1 MADFFD
7 RIVILKRTPIFA
19 EVATDDLRV
28 VVEEMQEEAYFAG
41 ERVFEI
47 NDASDRMYVVLTGK
61 IGIAIHRDPKVKDYV
76 SIVET
81 GGCFGEMGPIDG
93 SPRSGTAHVVE
104 DSLLL
109 YLDKLKL
116 HGLIRSYPELALGLL
131 HGMSTRVRET
141 SDKLLLARKAEA
153 GRKGEGLRSGE

>member
-7 RIVILKRTPIFA
+7 RIVILKLTPIFR

-47 NDASDRMYVVLTGK
+47 NDPSDRMYVVLTGK
-61 IGIAIHRDPKVKDYV
+61 IGISIRPDPKVKDYV
-76 SIVET
+76 SIVEA
-81 GGCFGEMGPIDG
+81 GGCFGEMGPLDG
-93 SPRSGTAHVVE
+93 SPRSGTAHVIE

-116 HGLIRSYPELALGLL
+116 HGLISSYPELALGLL
-131 HGMSTRVRET
+131 HGMSARVRET
-141 SDKLLLARKAEA
+141 SDKLLDA
-153 GRKGEGLRSGE
+153 RSGEQRRKGGTE

>member
-19 EVATDDLRV
+19 EVSTDDLRV

-41 ERVFEI
+41 EGVFEI
-47 NDASDRMYVVLTGK
+47 NDPSDRMYIVLTGK
-61 IGIAIHRDPKVKDYV
+61 IGISLDPDPKVKDYV
-76 SIVET
+76 SMVGPGE
-81 GGCFGEMGPIDG
+81 CFGEMGPIDG
-93 SPRSGTAHVVE
+93 SPRSATAHVVE

-116 HGLIRSYPELALGLL
+116 HGLIASYPELAFGLL
-131 HGMSTRVRET
+131 HGMSVRVRQT
-141 SDKLLLARKAEA
+141 SEKLLTA
-153 GRKGEGLRSGE
+153 RSGEAKKKE

>member
-7 RIVILKRTPIFA
+7 RIVILKRTPIFS

-47 NDASDRMYVVLTGK
+47 NDPSDRMYIVLTGK
-61 IGIAIHRDPKVKDYV
+61 IGISIQPNANVKVYV
-76 SIVET
+76 SIEGP
-81 GGCFGEMGPIDG
+81 GGCFGEMGPLDG
-93 SPRSGTAHVVE
+93 SPRSGTAHVIE
-104 DSLLL
+104 DSQLL

-116 HGLIRSYPELALGLL
+116 HGLIASYPELSFGLL
-131 HGMSTRVRET
+131 HGMSARVRET
-141 SDKLLLARKAEA
+141 SEKLLTARNSEQK
-153 GRKGEGLRSGE
+153 RKS